1 MIRPLRFDIS
11 NRPRNILVNAHTL
24 AGISA
29 QTMQRSMPP
38 MNSERVKRSPSSD
51 AVDTRRFK
59 RLRPS
64 ENVDAVG
71 NGRSHGRRSHW
82 HVELRWLQASP
93 EVRAAYFSPP
103 FASQESAEFLLDQ
116 FQVLIRL
123 LNMTSYVR
131 CNFSVHVTQWVCDQ
145 QGEQL

>member
-1 MIRPLRFDIS
+1 MK
-11 NRPRNILVNAHTL
+11 AHTL

-38 MNSERVKRSPSSD
+38 IKPERVKRSRSSD
-51 AVDTRRFK
+51 AVDPERVK
-59 RLRPS
+59 RSRPS

-82 HVELRWLQASP
+82 HVELRSKEALP
-93 EVRAAYFSPP
+93 EDTLLYFSPP
-103 FASQESAEFLLDQ
+103 FFSRASAEFLLDQ
-116 FQVLIRL
+116 LEEVWRL
-123 LNMTSYVR
+123 LGQLEDVQQRYTIQVA
-131 CNFSVHVTQWVCDQ
+131 QWVCDQ

>member
-1 MIRPLRFDIS
+1 M
-11 NRPRNILVNAHTL
+11 NAHTL

-82 HVELRWLQASP
+82 HVELRWLPTNP
-93 EVRAAYFSPP
+93 EQRAAYFSPP
-103 FASQESAEFLLDQ
+103 FASRESAEFLLDQ
-116 FQVLIRL
+116 FEVLVRL
-123 LNMTSYVR
+123 MHMTAWVR
-131 CNFSVHVTQWVCDQ
+131 SNLTVHVTQWVCDQ
-145 QGEQL
+145 QGEEL

>member
-1 MIRPLRFDIS
+1 M
-11 NRPRNILVNAHTL
+11 NAHTL

-38 MNSERVKRSPSSD
+38 IKPERVKRS
-51 AVDTRRFK
+51 
-59 RLRPS
+59 RPS

-82 HVELRWLQASP
+82 HVELRSKEALP
-93 EVRAAYFSPP
+93 EDKFVYFSPP
-103 FASQESAEFLLDQ
+103 FLSRASAEFLLDQ
-116 FQVLIRL
+116 LEEVWRL
-123 LNMTSYVR
+123 LGQLEEVQQHFTIQVA
-131 CNFSVHVTQWVCDQ
+131 QWVCDQ